1 MYYIMSKDTHPYL
14 RKGGGKL
21 ASQDHGITRFSLQ
34 RKQKIIQEQEERE
47 ANPIVVSVFNPMFVV
62 PDKK

>member
-1 MYYIMSKDTHPYL
+1 MPKITYPYL
-14 RKGGGKL
+14 RKGEGKL
-21 ASQDHGITRFSLQ
+21 ASHDHGITSFSLQ

-47 ANPIVVSVFNPMFVV
+47 ANPIVASVFNPMFVV

>member
-1 MYYIMSKDTHPYL
+1 MSKNIHPYL

-21 ASQDHGITRFSLQ
+21 ASHNHGITSFSLQ

-47 ANPIVVSVFNPMFVV
+47 VKPTVASVFNPMFVV
-62 PDKK
+62 SDKK

>member
-1 MYYIMSKDTHPYL
+1 MSKDIHPYL

-21 ASQDHGITRFSLQ
+21 ASHDHGITRFSLQ

-47 ANPIVVSVFNPMFVV
+47 ANPIVASVFNPMFVV